1 MSSRIKGRKKKSD
14 VNQIVNDI
22 KEEIASP
29 EPSSNRIIND
39 FYDFLSFGSV

>member
-1 MSSRIKGRKKKSD
+1 MSD

-29 EPSSNRIIND
+29 EPSSNRIIKD
-39 FYDFLSFGSV
+39 FYDLRNLLWKKLSN